1 MERRPRVI
9 GPDFTVADV
18 LLLLQQEEG
27 RFVVFPVV
35 DDDGLLLGMLNSW
48 EVLQ

>member
-1 MERRPRVI
+1 MATSPRVI
-9 GPDFTVADV
+9 GPDLTVADV

-27 RFVVFPVV
+27 RFVLLPVV
-35 DDDGLLLGMLNSW
+35 DDDGLFLGLLSTW